1 MQSLTAEDK
10 KELCKDAFQDISS
23 ILAGLRDQGLSD
35 LEIFE
40 FGKSLIDHFD
50 PIKME
55 ILKKE
60 SDYQDALFREANDPL
75 DVFQFFFLLVFLHTL
90 LDHIC
95 ALLFKK
101 I

>member
-10 KELCKDAFQDISS
+10 KELCKDAYQEISAV
-23 ILAGLRDQGLSD
+23 LAGLRDQGLSD

-55 ILKKE
+55 NLKKD
-60 SDYQDALFREANDPL
+60 SDYQDALFREANDL
-75 DVFQFFFLLVFLHTL
+75 
-90 LDHIC
+90 
-95 ALLFKK
+95 
-101 I
+101 

>member
-1 MQSLTAEDK
+1 MRSLTAEDK

-23 ILAGLRDQGLSD
+23 ILADLRDQGLSD

-60 SDYQDALFREANDPL
+60 SDYQDALFREANDL
-75 DVFQFFFLLVFLHTL
+75 
-90 LDHIC
+90 
-95 ALLFKK
+95 
-101 I
+101 

>member
-23 ILAGLRDQGLSD
+23 ILADLRDKGLSD

-60 SDYQDALFREANDPL
+60 SDYQDALFREANDL
-75 DVFQFFFLLVFLHTL
+75 
-90 LDHIC
+90 
-95 ALLFKK
+95 
-101 I
+101 

>member
-10 KELCKDAFQDISS
+10 RELCKDAFQDISS

-55 ILKKE
+55 NLKKE
-60 SDYQDALFREANDPL
+60 SDYQDALFREANDM
-75 DVFQFFFLLVFLHTL
+75 
-90 LDHIC
+90 
-95 ALLFKK
+95 
-101 I
+101 

>member
-1 MQSLTAEDK
+1 MDFLSSEDK

-40 FGKSLIDHFD
+40 FGKSLINHFD

-55 ILKKE
+55 NLKKE
-60 SDYQDALFREANDPL
+60 SDYQDALFREANDL
-75 DVFQFFFLLVFLHTL
+75 
-90 LDHIC
+90 
-95 ALLFKK
+95 
-101 I
+101 

>member
-1 MQSLTAEDK
+1 MDFLSSEDK

-40 FGKSLIDHFD
+40 FGKSLINHFD

-55 ILKKE
+55 NLKKD
-60 SDYQDALFREANDPL
+60 SDYQDALFREANDM
-75 DVFQFFFLLVFLHTL
+75 
-90 LDHIC
+90 
-95 ALLFKK
+95 
-101 I
+101 

>member
-1 MQSLTAEDK
+1 MQFLTAEDK

-60 SDYQDALFREANDPL
+60 SDYQDALFREANDL
-75 DVFQFFFLLVFLHTL
+75 
-90 LDHIC
+90 
-95 ALLFKK
+95 
-101 I
+101 

>member
-55 ILKKE
+55 IVKKE
-60 SDYQDALFREANDPL
+60 SDYQDALFREANDL
-75 DVFQFFFLLVFLHTL
+75 
-90 LDHIC
+90 
-95 ALLFKK
+95 
-101 I
+101 

>member
-1 MQSLTAEDK
+1 MKSLTAEDK

-60 SDYQDALFREANDPL
+60 SDYQDALFREANDL
-75 DVFQFFFLLVFLHTL
+75 
-90 LDHIC
+90 
-95 ALLFKK
+95 
-101 I
+101 